1 VSYRNPR
8 DPWDPRWLRE
18 TRDPRQARNPRDS
31 RQGRDPRDGRRD
43 PRSGTDPKAGRPA
56 GGPAPDS
63 ERGQEEGFVVRD
75 KRRIDPVTGT
85 VRESAP
91 PAPGPA
97 SEPAAGSVADGAGG
111 AGGAAGSDQQRIA
124 GLEAQVAERTAD
136 LQRLQAEYQNYR
148 RRVERDRDA
157 VRELAVSN
165 VLANLLPILDD
176 IGRARDHG
184 ELEGGFRSVGEALE
198 ATVEKLGLA
207 PFGEAGERFDPMV
220 HEALMHSYSTDVT
233 EPTAVAILQ
242 PGYRFGDRIVRP
254 ARVAVAEPADE
265 TADATDA
272 VPAEPVTP
280 VGDSDQQSG
289 DEPNQ

>member
-18 TRDPRQARNPRDS
+18 TRDPRQART
-31 RQGRDPRDGRRD
+31 PRDGRRD
-43 PRSGTDPKAGRPA
+43 RRGADPQAGRPA
-56 GGPAPDS
+56 GGPAPES
-63 ERGQEEGFVVRD
+63 EGAQEEGFVVRD

-91 PAPGPA
+91 SAPGPA
-97 SEPAAGSVADGAGG
+97 SGPAAGSG

-136 LQRLQAEYQNYR
+136 LQRLQADYQNYR

-198 ATVEKLGLA
+198 ATVEKLGLV
-207 PFGEAGERFDPMV
+207 PFGEAGERFDPVV

-233 EPTAVAILQ
+233 EPTAVTILQ

-265 TADATDA
+265 TPDA
-272 VPAEPVTP
+272 VPVEPAEPVTP
-280 VGDSDQQSG
+280 VGDSDRQSG
-289 DEPNQ
+289 DEPTQ